1 MGSRAKKGL
10 ISDWWWSIDRWFLAA
25 FLVLMIGGMVLSFA
39 ASPPVA
45 EKIGLEPFHFVKRH
59 ALFLFPSIVAMLAT
73 SLLSPRGI
81 RRMSALML
89 GGSLVLMVMALF
101 FGMEVKGARR
111 WMDFGPLTIQPS
123 EFMKPSF
130 VVICAWLFAERSR
143 RHDVPGNLFAIMLLF
158 VVCALLVAQPDLG
171 QTILTTG
178 VWGCLFFMAGLPWL
192 WIVVL
197 GGLGLV
203 GFCSAYF
210 VFPHVASRIDR
221 FTTGEGDT
229 FQTDTAKEAIMR
241 GGWLGQG
248 PGEGTVKRLLPDSH
262 TDFAY
267 SVIAEEF
274 GIVSCMAL
282 TAVFCFIVIR
292 GLNVAFQQRDT
303 FCRLAIAGLVMLF
316 GLQSIINMA
325 VNLQLMPAKGMT
337 LPFISYGGSSM
348 LAVAIG
354 AGFVLALTRKRA
366 ENVSQ
371 TDRLVDRTMV
381 FQGPLAAAR

>member
-25 FLVLMIGGMVLSFA
+25 FLILMIGGMVLSFA

-221 FTTGEGDT
+221 FLTGEGDT

-248 PGEGTVKRLLPDSH
+248 PGEGTVRRLLPDSH

>member
-1 MGSRAKKGL
+1 
-10 ISDWWWSIDRWFLAA
+10 
-25 FLVLMIGGMVLSFA
+25 
-39 ASPPVA
+39 
-45 EKIGLEPFHFVKRH
+45 
-59 ALFLFPSIVAMLAT
+59 
-73 SLLSPRGI
+73 
-81 RRMSALML
+81 
-89 GGSLVLMVMALF
+89 
-101 FGMEVKGARR
+101 
-111 WMDFGPLTIQPS
+111 
-123 EFMKPSF
+123 
-130 VVICAWLFAERSR
+130 
-143 RHDVPGNLFAIMLLF
+143 MLLF

-221 FTTGEGDT
+221 FLTGEGDT

-282 TAVFCFIVIR
+282 TAVFCFIVMR

-303 FCRLAIAGLVMLF
+303 FCRPAIAGLVMLF

>member
-25 FLVLMIGGMVLSFA
+25 FLILMIGGMVLSFA

-221 FTTGEGDT
+221 FLTGEGDT

-282 TAVFCFIVIR
+282 TAVFCFIVMR